1 MKLKVM
7 VTTLELMVWLEVQVA
22 FAMGQIDCGWTLV
35 AAW

>member
-22 FAMGQIDCGWTLV
+22 FAMGQIDCGRTLF